1 MAVQVVLV
9 AGVVEAAIEQ
19 KNIYIET
26 LLRVVIMEAYTSNSN
41 QKLIKK
47 QKFAV
52 CS

>member
-9 AGVVEAAIEQ
+9 AGVVEAAIEH
-19 KNIYIET
+19 KNVYIEP
-26 LLRVVIMEAYTSNSN
+26 LLKVIITEASTSHLN

-52 CS
+52 YS

>member
-26 LLRVVIMEAYTSNSN
+26 LLSGYNGSIY
-41 QKLIKK
+41 L
-47 QKFAV
+47 
-52 CS
+52 